1 MRRQARLGALAGGV
15 VVSLSAGPAVAA
27 SPVVAA
33 GASKNWL
40 IILAA
45 IAVGLG
51 LFLLLIV
58 LFGGGKTK
66 RDAAISGRLGSYG
79 QQQQKAAGLFDR
91 FRFMRKAA
99 SKAEAMADSSGNTR
113 MIESALEQANIPLR
127 PGEAIV
133 AAIGIAIIVGLVLGL
148 ITQSY
153 IWAIGAG
160 ALVLIFSF
168 LYVSHVAS
176 KQRKRF
182 AMQLADT
189 LNLLSTSLRAGYSI
203 LQAIEAASQEAPEPT
218 RREFGRAMAEIRLGR
233 PMIEALGDIAVR
245 MESKDFEWAVLAIA
259 IQREVGG
266 NLAEVL
272 QSTAETILHR
282 NRFRREVKALTA
294 EGRFSAWIMGLMP
307 VIVFMAV
314 FFMNPD
320 FVEPLYTTPIGVVM
334 LGGSVLLLAAGVFWM
349 VKIVNIDV

>member
-1 MRRQARLGALAGGV
+1 MRQRVRLGAVTGGV
-15 VVSLSAGPAVAA
+15 VVALSAGPAAAA
-27 SPVVAA
+27 SPVMAA
-33 GASKNWL
+33 GASKSWL

-45 IAVGLG
+45 IAAGLG
-51 LFLLLIV
+51 MFLLLVI
-58 LFGGGKTK
+58 LFGGGKSK

-79 QQQQKAAGLFDR
+79 QQQEKSPSLFGR
-91 FRFMRKAA
+91 FRFMRRAA
-99 SKAEAMADSSGNTR
+99 SKAESMAESSGNAR

-133 AAIGIAIIVGLVLGL
+133 AAIAIAIIVGLLLGL
-148 ITQSY
+148 VTQSY
-153 IWAIGAG
+153 IWAIGVS

-233 PMIEALGDIAVR
+233 PMIESLGDIAVR

-282 NRFRREVKALTA
+282 NRFRNEVKALTA

-307 VIVFMAV
+307 VVVFAAV
-314 FFMNPD
+314 FFMNPEY
-320 FVEPLYTTPIGVVM
+320 VEPLYTTTLGLVL
-334 LGGSVLLLAAGVFWM
+334 LGGSLLLLVAGVIWM
-349 VKIVNIDV
+349 MKIVNIDV

>member
-1 MRRQARLGALAGGV
+1 MKRRGRFGA
-15 VVSLSAGPAVAA
+15 VVSGLVVALWASPAAA
-27 SPVVAA
+27 ISPVVAA
-33 GASKNWL
+33 GTVKSWL
-40 IILAA
+40 VMFAA
-45 IAVGLG
+45 IAAGLRA
-51 LFLLLIV
+51 FLLLVI

-79 QQQQKAAGLFDR
+79 SEQEKSVGIFGR

-99 SKAEAMADSSGNTR
+99 SKAEAMAESSGNSR

-133 AAIGIAIIVGLVLGL
+133 AAVGIAIIVGLLLGL
-148 ITQSY
+148 VTQSY
-153 IWAIGAG
+153 IWAIGAA

-176 KQRKRF
+176 RQRKKF

-218 RREFGRAMAEIRLGR
+218 RREFGRAMTEIRLGR

-282 NRFRREVKALTA
+282 NRFRGEVKALTA

-307 VIVFMAV
+307 VVVFIAV
-314 FFMNPD
+314 FFMNPEY
-320 FVEPLYTTPIGVVM
+320 VAPLYTTTIGLVI
-334 LGGSVLLLAAGVFWM
+334 LGGSVLLLVAGVVWM
-349 VKIVNIDV
+349 MKIVNIDV